1 MCVHVCGGGWVGPGG
16 RSGAG
21 VRTSGGGGVRA
32 MQWCNAKRRRATQN
46 MLHTS
51 TNTQLCNSRITA
63 AVEAVLVGAPSPAA
77 EQITVD

>member
-1 MCVHVCGGGWVGPGG
+1 MCVYVCGGGGWDQEEGVEQ
-16 RSGAG
+16 G
-21 VRTSGGGGVRA
+21 VRTSGGVRA